1 MSKTLAPGKLP
12 MDLLKGLLERYT
24 KEGDRVVLGPGVG
37 RDAAV
42 IDFGDRMLVAKT
54 DPITFAAEELG
65 WYAVHVNAND
75 VASMG
80 ARPKWFLAT
89 VLLPEENTEPDLVED
104 IFRQIGGACET
115 LGIAFCGGHTEV
127 TLGLDRPIVT
137 GCMLGEVLGDRLVR
151 PDRSQ
156 PGDRVVL
163 TKGIAIEGT
172 AVLAREHPKV
182 KGALTSEEIT
192 RFGDFIKNPGISVVR
207 EALLAADN
215 IRPHA
220 MHDPTEGGLAT
231 ALHELAEASGVGL
244 RIHESSVP
252 IFEETRKVCGI
263 LQLNPFGLLASG
275 ALLIVASASETN
287 HLVGILEK
295 KGVRAVEIGEIT
307 QAEEGVVSVRDGLE
321 IPIPVFTQDEVA
333 RGFLEWE

>member
-80 ARPKWFLAT
+80 ASPKWFLAT
-89 VLLPEENTEPDLVED
+89 VLLPERNTDPDLVESV
-104 IFRQIGGACET
+104 FRQIGEACET

-127 TLGLDRPIVT
+127 TLGLDRPIVS
-137 GCMLGEVLGDRLVR
+137 GCMLGEAPRDRLVR
-151 PDRSQ
+151 PDRAK

-172 AVLAREHPKV
+172 AVLAREHLKV
-182 KGALTSEEIT
+182 KDALTEEEIT
-192 RFGDFIKNPGISVVR
+192 RFGGFIKNPGISVVK
-207 EALLAADN
+207 EALLAAETV
-215 IRPHA
+215 RPHA

-244 RIHESSVP
+244 RVHEPSVP
-252 IFEETRKVCGI
+252 IYEETRKVCAI
-263 LQLNPFGLLASG
+263 LELNPFGLLASG
-275 ALLIVASASETN
+275 ALLIVAAASEADN
-287 HLVGILEK
+287 LIGVLEEA
-295 KGVRAVEIGEIT
+295 GVRAVEIGEVT
-307 QAEEGVVSVRDGLE
+307 RAEEGVVSVRDGLE
-321 IPIPVFTQDEVA
+321 TPIPVFTQDEVA
-333 RGFLEWE
+333 RGFLDCE